1 MSAVVSTENLTT
13 AECRSVAVARNKIA
27 RSLAGR
33 LRLIY
38 ELASGVTAVTGET
51 ARSGTNPDGKVGAN
65 RRGFPWGPAFQHPLW
80 IGEGCITTS
89 SLVGERPWAVMS
101 SSSDPRSWDLV
112 IAVPQF
118 TERRLTPYS
127 RAYFSCR
134 VAAASASSTS
144 CDVTLIANGR
154 TQTAA
159 VTLAVTAD
167 TTVSPSVWA
176 ELRPGL
182 NNVQLIIGPASGVD
196 LTFCSASIN
205 QIVERTH

>member
-1 MSAVVSTENLTT
+1 MSAVVSMENLTT

-33 LRLIY
+33 LRFLY
-38 ELASGVTAVTGET
+38 ELASGASAVAGET
-51 ARSGTNPDGKVGAN
+51 SRSGTNPDGKIGAN

-80 IGEGCITTS
+80 IGEGCLSTV
-89 SLVGERPWAVMS
+89 SLDGERPWAVMTS
-101 SSSDPRSWDLV
+101 SSTPKSWDLI
-112 IAVPQF
+112 IAVPRF

-127 RAYFSCR
+127 RGYFSCR

-144 CDVTLIANGR
+144 CDVTLTANGR

-159 VTLAVTAD
+159 VTLATTTD
-167 TTVSPSVWA
+167 TTVSPAVWA

-182 NNVQLIIGPASGVD
+182 NFVTLTIGPASGVD
-196 LTFCSASIN
+196 LTFASVSLN